1 MSDCMVG
8 EPVPAWQRVL
18 WKYGFLG
25 RIVRGKMRT
34 MMGINVENVRFFHAL
49 LIVNQSE
56 YTYVLF

>member
-1 MSDCMVG
+1 MVG

-49 LIVNQSE
+49 LIANQSE